1 MSGLKRILRETT
13 DRKLTTGGAISPA
26 LVKALRAHRSQ
37 QFAIF
42 VALEVVI
49 VIFIALSVFL
59 VFKNPDQTTRNEVI
73 AATLGI
79 SAGAGGGIELIRRI
93 WREWT
98 QTSLLLLLV
107 EEASEAQVNSILERL
122 IQKL

>member
-1 MSGLKRILRETT
+1 MSGIKRILRDST
-13 DRKLTTGGAISPA
+13 DRKLTTGGAISPG
-26 LVKALRAHRSQ
+26 LVKALRGHRAQ
-37 QFAIF
+37 QFGIF

-49 VIFIALSVFL
+49 VIFIALSVYL
-59 VFKNPDQTTRNEVI
+59 VFRDPDQTTRNEVI

-79 SAGAGGGIELIRRI
+79 SAGAGGGIELIRRV

-107 EEASEAQVNSILERL
+107 EDASEAQVTAIIDRL
-122 IQKL
+122 TQKL